1 MPEDTS
7 LQQLL
12 PALLT
17 DLPALLNEVS
27 SALRELDPSYTEFLA
42 SGRDEVLASA
52 ELAMRNL
59 VEGAVES
66 LAGRETDTSGG
77 AGPADDVSWTLFE
90 EVGRDLWRQQLPVR
104 TILSAYQIGGRVG
117 WRRMSALA
125 VRHGLPADAM
135 AALAEAVFRLVDHLG
150 TATTSGYVEE
160 QAQSAIAREQL
171 RDALVERLL
180 SGRSGGASV
189 EEAARSAGWWP
200 LPSSAAV
207 VLLHPDD
214 EPGRQVLSRLP
225 PNFLPLRHT
234 PLPGAIIP
242 DPAAPG
248 RRQRLV
254 AALRGTTA
262 VVGPTVGLADLP
274 ESARLTEAAA
284 QTLEHRVPEDA
295 PVFVVDHLDEFIVH
309 RDRQLLDALRAHC
322 LQPLDGAGQASREA
336 LRETLRSWLVHMGNR
351 RAVAEELSIHPQTVR
366 YRLARLH
373 ELLGPALDDPHTR
386 LRLLLTLGWE
396 EAPTRPVSRPAWS
409 AATGADR
416 AARPPGPPPSA
427 PSAGERSR
435 CG

>member
-1 MPEDTS
+1 MRNETS
-7 LQQLL
+7 LLRLL
-12 PALLT
+12 PALLS
-17 DLPALLNEVS
+17 DLPALLDEVS
-27 SALRELDPSYTEFLA
+27 GALRELDPSYTEFLA
-42 SGRDEVLASA
+42 SGREEIVASA

-59 VEGAVES
+59 VEGAAES
-66 LAGRETDTSGG
+66 LAGRDTDAQGG
-77 AGPADDVSWTLFE
+77 SGPADDVSWTLFE

-189 EEAARSAGWWP
+189 EQAARSAGWWP

-207 VLLHPDD
+207 VLLRPDD
-214 EPGRQVLSRLP
+214 EPGRQLLSRLP
-225 PNFLPLRHT
+225 PDFLPLRHT

-309 RDRQLLDALRAHC
+309 RDRRLLDALRAHC
-322 LQPLDGAGQASREA
+322 LRPLEGAAPASRQA
-336 LRETLRSWLVHMGNR
+336 LCETLRSWLVHMGNR
-351 RAVAEELSIHPQTVR
+351 RAVAEELRIHPQTVR

-373 ELLGPALDDPHTR
+373 ELFGPALDDPHAR

-396 EAPTRPVSRPAWS
+396 DRPTPPVSRPVSGTATRRDRS
-409 AATGADR
+409 AP
-416 AARPPGPPPSA
+416 PPGPPPQ
-427 PSAGERSR
+427 RSVTIR
-435 CG
+435 GRSG